1 MTLAARL
8 VLIAITALVIV
19 IFYIP
24 LGHANYAGVW
34 GGGTYGIEATRQFS
48 ARVDRV
54 TPRSPAAAAGVR
66 AGDTLDVAPFS
77 KDFPALVYPRAGDRG
92 TFTFSRPDGSMYSAT
107 MTAVPLAS
115 FTRPTQLL
123 GILAII
129 PATIFVAI
137 AFVLVFLRP
146 SVMTWSFYAF
156 ATGFLSTQPS
166 MAFYQAYL
174 SNGAFSALAFALTT
188 VWGNF
193 AVLPLLPFVM
203 RFPDN
208 RLTGFKPA
216 FDRAVWIAIAAAFA
230 AYSVAWFKWE
240 HGVYSFWGDALD
252 VWIPLATFAVA
263 TYIVVEKYKH
273 ASPQV
278 RQRFGFL
285 VPGLIV
291 SFAAYAVYFVPF
303 VPRWLAEIVGFGVV
317 IMPICVIYAVLK
329 HRVLDINFVLNRA
342 LGYGILSV
350 FVIAF
355 VSLLDWTAGQLIAE
369 GRFATGIELLATI
382 AVGFLLDRINHA
394 IQGGVEFVFFRERR
408 AAEDYLRKA
417 ARALPYATE
426 EPAVTDGLVQVPA
439 DALQLSAAALYRR
452 SNDGERFEGIAT
464 SSETPVAPP
473 GFERNHILVRM
484 LQSSEERVWLDRLRG
499 HLDREQAKHYVLA
512 VPITVRHELVSFA
525 LYGPHRNG
533 SQLDPEE
540 VDLLEELAREASR
553 AYDHIEA
560 VRLRERYANASVPS
574 ATLVQPSSA

>member
-1 MTLAARL
+1 VKLIARL
-8 VLIAITALVIV
+8 ALTAITALVIA
-19 IFYIP
+19 IFYVP
-24 LGHANYAGVW
+24 LGHADYAGVW
-34 GGGTYGIEATRQFS
+34 GGGTYGVASERQFS
-48 ARVDRV
+48 VRVDAV
-54 TPRSPAAAAGVR
+54 APGSPADIAGVR
-66 AGDTLDVAPFS
+66 TGDTLDVTPFS
-77 KDFPALVYPRAGDRG
+77 KDFAALLYPRAGDHHS
-92 TFTFSRPDGSMYSAT
+92 FAFHRPDGRAYTVT
-107 MTAVPLAS
+107 MTAVPLTS
-115 FTRPTQLL
+115 FTRTTQLL
-123 GILAII
+123 GILAIV

-137 AFVLVFLRP
+137 AFALVFLRP
-146 SVMTWSFYAF
+146 NVMTWSFYAF

-174 SNGAFSALAFALTT
+174 PAGAFSVLAFFLTT

-208 RLTGFKPA
+208 RLTGFKQA
-216 FDRAVWIAIAAAFA
+216 FDRVVWIAIAAAFV

-240 HGVYSFWGDALD
+240 HDGYSFWSGALD
-252 VWIPLATFAVA
+252 VWIPLAGFALA
-263 TYIVVEKYKH
+263 TYIVVKKYKY

-291 SFAAYAVYFVPF
+291 SFIAYAIYFVPA
-303 VPRWLAEIVGFGVV
+303 VPRWLSEIIGIAVV
-317 IMPICVIYAVLK
+317 IMPISVMYAVLK

-342 LGYGILSV
+342 LAYGILSI

-355 VSLLDWTAGQLIAE
+355 VSLLDWTAGHLLSE

-382 AVGFLLDRINHA
+382 GIGFLLDRINHA
-394 IQGGVEFVFFRERR
+394 VQNVVEAVFFRGRR
-408 AAEDYLRKA
+408 AAEDYLRRV

-426 EPAVTDGLVQVPA
+426 ESAVTEGLVQTPV

-452 SNDGERFEGIAT
+452 SSSGKRFEGIGT
-464 SSETPVAPP
+464 SSETTVAPP
-473 GFERNHILVRM
+473 GFDGNHLLVRM
-484 LQSSEERVWLDRLRG
+484 LESGEERVWLEELRG
-499 HLDREQAKHYVLA
+499 HLDREQAQHYVLA
-512 VPITVRHELVSFA
+512 VPVTVRHELVSFV

-540 VDLLEELAREASR
+540 VELLEELAREASR

-560 VRLRERYANASVPS
+560 VRMRERYAAINALP
-574 ATLVQPSSA
+574 APT

>member
-1 MTLAARL
+1 MKLIARI
-8 VLIAITALVIV
+8 VLIAITALVIA
-19 IFYIP
+19 IFYVP
-24 LGHANYAGVW
+24 LGHSDYAGAW
-34 GGGTYGIEATRQFS
+34 GGGTYGIVASRQFT
-48 ARVDRV
+48 ARVDTV
-54 TPRSPAAAAGVR
+54 APGSPADLAGVR
-66 AGDTLDVAPFS
+66 GGDTLEVAPFS
-77 KDFPALVYPRAGDRG
+77 KDFPALVYPRAGDRR
-92 TFTFSRPDGSMYSAT
+92 TFIFRRPNGHAYSVT

-115 FTRPTQLL
+115 FTRTVQLL
-123 GILAII
+123 GILAIL
-129 PATIFVAI
+129 PATVFIGI

-146 SVMTWSFYAF
+146 NVMTWSFYAF

-193 AVLPLLPFVM
+193 AVLPLLPFVI

-208 RLTGFKPA
+208 RLTGFKQT
-216 FDRAVWIAIAAAFA
+216 FDNAVWITIA
-230 AYSVAWFKWE
+230 AYSVAWYKWE
-240 HGVYSFWGDALD
+240 HGVYTFWGSTLD
-252 VWIPLATFAVA
+252 VWLPLATFAMA
-263 TYIVVEKYKH
+263 TFIVIKKYKY

-291 SFAAYAVYFVPF
+291 SFVAYAIYFVPA
-303 VPRWLAEIVGFGVV
+303 VPRWLAEIIGFAVV
-317 IMPICVIYAVLK
+317 VMPISVMYAVLK

-350 FVIAF
+350 VVIAF
-355 VSLLDWTAGQLIAE
+355 VSLLDWGAGHLISE
-369 GRFATGIELLATI
+369 GRFATSVELLATI
-382 AVGFLLDRINHA
+382 AIGFLLDRINHV
-394 IQGGVEFVFFRERR
+394 IQNAVEFVFFRDRR
-408 AAEDYLRKA
+408 AAEDYLRRV

-426 EPAVTDGLVQVPA
+426 ESAVTDGLVQTPV

-452 SNDGERFEGIAT
+452 SSDAKRFEGIAT
-464 SSETPVAPP
+464 SRETTVAPP
-473 GFERNHILVRM
+473 GFDENHLLVR
-484 LQSSEERVWLDRLRG
+484 LLESGEQRVWLEELRG

-512 VPITVRHELVSFA
+512 IPVTVRHELVSFV

-540 VDLLEELAREASR
+540 VELLEELAREASR

-560 VRLRERYANASVPS
+560 VRIRERYSHALEAQQ
-574 ATLVQPSSA
+574 AGA

>member
-1 MTLAARL
+1 MKLAARL
-8 VLIAITALVIV
+8 ALTTITALVIA
-19 IFYIP
+19 IFYVP
-24 LGHANYAGVW
+24 LGHSDYAGEW
-34 GGGTYGIEATRQFS
+34 GGGTYGVASERQFS
-48 ARVDRV
+48 VRVDAV
-54 TPRSPAAAAGVR
+54 APGSPADLAGVR
-66 AGDTLDVAPFS
+66 AGDTLDVTPFS
-77 KDFPALVYPRAGDRG
+77 KDSAALLYPRAGNRG
-92 TFTFSRPDGSMYSAT
+92 TFSFRRPDGRPYTVT
-107 MTAVPLAS
+107 MTAVPLTS
-115 FTRPTQLL
+115 FTRTTQVL
-123 GILAII
+123 GILAIL

-166 MAFYQAYL
+166 MAFYETYL
-174 SNGAFSALAFALTT
+174 SPGAFAVLAFFLTT

-193 AVLPLLPFVM
+193 AVLPLIPFVM

-208 RLTGFKPA
+208 RLTGFTRA
-216 FDRAVWIAIAAAFA
+216 FDRVMWIAIAAAFV
-230 AYSVAWFKWE
+230 AYSAAWFRWE
-240 HGVYSFWGDALD
+240 HDGYSFWSGALD
-252 VWIPLATFAVA
+252 VWIPLAAFALA
-263 TYIVVEKYKH
+263 TYIVIKKYKH

-291 SFAAYAVYFVPF
+291 SFIAYAIYFVPA
-303 VPRWLAEIVGFGVV
+303 VPRWLSELIGIAVV
-317 IMPICVIYAVLK
+317 IMPISVMYAVLK

-342 LGYGILSV
+342 LAYGILSV

-355 VSLLDWTAGQLIAE
+355 VSLLDWTAGHLLSE

-382 AVGFLLDRINHA
+382 GIGFLLDRINHA
-394 IQGGVEFVFFRERR
+394 VQNMVEVVFFRGRR
-408 AAEDYLRKA
+408 ASEDYLRRV

-426 EPAVTDGLVQVPA
+426 ESAVTEGLVQTPA

-452 SNDGERFEGIAT
+452 SSSGKRFEGIGT
-464 SSETPVAPP
+464 SSETTIAPP
-473 GFERNHILVRM
+473 GFDGNHLLVRM
-484 LQSSEERVWLDRLRG
+484 LESGEQRVWLEELRG
-499 HLDREQAKHYVLA
+499 HLDREQAQHYVLA
-512 VPITVRHELVSFA
+512 VPVTVRHELVSFV

-560 VRLRERYANASVPS
+560 VRIRERYATINALP
-574 ATLVQPSSA
+574 APT

>member
-1 MTLAARL
+1 MFFARIVL
-8 VLIAITALVIV
+8 VAITALVIA
-19 IFYIP
+19 IFYVP
-24 LGHANYAGVW
+24 LGHSDYAGVW
-34 GGGTYGIEATRQFS
+34 GGGTYGIEASRQFN
-48 ARVDRV
+48 ARVDAV
-54 TPRSPAAAAGVR
+54 APGSPADLAGVR

-92 TFTFSRPDGSMYSAT
+92 TFTFRRPDGRTYVAT

-115 FTRPTQLL
+115 FTRWVRLL
-123 GILAII
+123 GILAIL
-129 PATIFVAI
+129 PATIFIGI

-146 SVMTWSFYAF
+146 NVMTWSFYAF

-174 SNGAFSALAFALTT
+174 SNGAFSLLAFLLTT

-193 AVLPLLPFVM
+193 AVLPLVPFVL

-208 RLTGFKPA
+208 ELTGFTRT
-216 FDRAVWIAIAAAFA
+216 FDRAVWIAIGAAFV
-230 AYSVAWFKWE
+230 AYSAAWYEWE
-240 HGVYSFWGDALD
+240 HGIYSFWSDALD
-252 VWIPLATFAVA
+252 VWIPLATFALA
-263 TYIVVEKYKH
+263 TYVVIKKYKY
-273 ASPQV
+273 ASPQS

-291 SFAAYAVYFVPF
+291 SFAAYAVYFVPD
-303 VPRWLAEIVGFGVV
+303 VPRWLAEIIGFAVV
-317 IMPICVIYAVLK
+317 IMPISVMYAVLK

-342 LGYGILSV
+342 LAYGILSV

-355 VSLLDWTAGQLIAE
+355 VSLLDWGAGHLLAE
-369 GRFATGIELLATI
+369 GRFAGGIELLATI
-382 AVGFLLDRINHA
+382 AVGFLLDRINHW
-394 IQGGVEFVFFRERR
+394 IQSAVEVVFFRERR
-408 AAEDYLRKA
+408 AAEDYLRRV

-426 EPAVTDGLVQVPA
+426 ESAITDGLVQTPV

-452 SNDGERFEGIAT
+452 SGDLKRFEGIAT
-464 SSETPVAPP
+464 SRETTVAPP
-473 GFERNHILVRM
+473 GFDENHLLVRM
-484 LQSSEERVWLDRLRG
+484 LESDERHVWLEELRG

-512 VPITVRHELVSFA
+512 VPVTVRHELVSFV

-540 VDLLEELAREASR
+540 VELLDELASEASR

-560 VRLRERYANASVPS
+560 VRIRERYAQA
-574 ATLVQPSSA
+574 AGA

>member
-1 MTLAARL
+1 MKLVARL

-19 IFYIP
+19 IFYVP
-24 LGHANYAGVW
+24 LGHADYAGVW
-34 GGGTYGIEATRQFS
+34 GGGTFGVDSTRQFS
-48 ARVDRV
+48 VRVDAV
-54 TPRSPAAAAGVR
+54 APGSPADVAGVR
-66 AGDTLDVAPFS
+66 AGDTLEVTPFS
-77 KDFPALVYPRAGDRG
+77 KGFALLIYPRAGDRG
-92 TFTFSRPDGSMYSAT
+92 TFTFRRPDGRAYTVT
-107 MTAVPLAS
+107 MTAVSLAS
-115 FTRPTQLL
+115 FTRTVQLL

-146 SVMTWSFYAF
+146 NVMTWSFYAF

-174 SNGAFSALAFALTT
+174 SPVAFSALAFFLTT

-203 RFPDN
+203 RFPDDK
-208 RLTGFKPA
+208 LTGFTRT
-216 FDRAVWIAIAAAFA
+216 FDRGVWIAIAAAFI

-240 HGVYSFWGDALD
+240 DDGYSFWSDALD
-252 VWIPLATFAVA
+252 VWIPLAAFVLA
-263 TYIVVEKYKH
+263 TYIVIKKYKH

-291 SFAAYAVYFVPF
+291 SFIAYAIYFVPA
-303 VPRWLAEIVGFGVV
+303 VPRWLSEIIGIAVV
-317 IMPICVIYAVLK
+317 IMPISVMYAVLK

-342 LGYGILSV
+342 LAYGILSV

-355 VSLLDWTAGQLIAE
+355 VSFLDWTAGHLLSE
-369 GRFATGIELLATI
+369 GRFATGVELLATI
-382 AVGFLLDRINHA
+382 AIGFLLDRINHA
-394 IQGGVEFVFFRERR
+394 VQNLVEVVFFRGRR
-408 AAEDYLRKA
+408 RAEDYLRRV

-426 EPAVTDGLVQVPA
+426 ESAVTEGLVQEPV

-452 SNDGERFEGIAT
+452 SSDGKRFEGIAT
-464 SSETPVAPP
+464 SRETTVAPP
-473 GFERNHILVRM
+473 GFDGNHLLVRM
-484 LQSSEERVWLDRLRG
+484 LESGEQRVWLEELRG
-499 HLDREQAKHYVLA
+499 HLDREQAQHYVLA
-512 VPITVRHELVSFA
+512 VPVTVRHELVSFV

-540 VDLLEELAREASR
+540 VELLEELAREASR

-560 VRLRERYANASVPS
+560 VRVRERYAAINALP
-574 ATLVQPSSA
+574 QPGTA